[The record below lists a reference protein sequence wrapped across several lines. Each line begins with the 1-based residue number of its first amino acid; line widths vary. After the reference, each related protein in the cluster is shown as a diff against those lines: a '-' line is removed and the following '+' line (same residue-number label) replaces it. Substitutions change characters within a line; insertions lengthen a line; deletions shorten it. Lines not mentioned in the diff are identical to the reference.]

1 MPRKSEADQYT
12 KFLDSQSADLASGN
26 TTVKPKTSGAKRPGR
41 PKKENVSGSSP
52 FLGRVAATGKI
63 TKNNLKKNLEAS
75 YTANLKEH
83 DEWLAKGINYIKEST
98 KNDDFQKD
106 LDYDYSQAQQN
117 LVIDEND
124 MREFER
130 INKMN
135 SNQIDKLEEKE
146 IESQY
151 QPLGKGEKDE
161 LGFGIKN
168 NQSFTGNPFDLDFGK
183 ILETQKTDS
192 NILVPKSSLDINQ
205 LEKLG
210 NLKYIISDI
219 LSGDTKALNDPTFTA
234 MGLSNVKLAIEWLL
248 NNQGLTNSGMQGLIT
263 EPWRL
268 VYRRRPPT
276 MEEFLTEEYIG
287 PDAETLYP
295 WVRKMLIDGF
305 DPATPHRNLIW
316 YYFIGG
322 GKSTA
327 SVMSN
332 LYISLCNSLMW
343 HQYKYYGHATTS
355 IYTQVYIAGS
365 MKKSSELLLE
375 PMMNL
380 LDSSP
385 FFERCRSKQQME
397 EGMRVFEESG
407 DKIDRIYWTTA
418 SPTSSIEMSGG
429 SRYKLISNPG
439 QLLGQN
445 IISATMS
452 EITFLITDFHWALD
466 LNEKVYTSAK
476 GDYKLMKDIE
486 IGDKVLTPSGELSE
500 VVNTALWKDDEEF
513 EIEFDNGKK
522 IKCNG
527 DHLWEAVC
535 TDKNGDKFTQLV
547 TTRFILNHP
556 EMEFDIP
563 EFDFIQES

>member
-1 MPRKSEADQYT
+1 MPRKSKDDQYQ
-12 KFLDSQSADLASGN
+12 KLLDPQ
-26 TTVKPKTSGAKRPGR
+26 TVELLNGGKKEYTGKKHTGR
-41 PKKENVSGSSP
+41 PKKENVSASSP

-63 TKNNLKKNLEAS
+63 TKNNFKKKLEEDYA
-75 YTANLKEH
+75 AE
-83 DEWLAKGINYIKEST
+83 GIKYLLEST
-98 KNDDFQKD
+98 KDDDFQKD
-106 LDYDYSQAQQN
+106 LEYDYSLANQGLGDQEDLKVQTK
-117 LVIDEND
+117 
-124 MREFER
+124 
-130 INKMN
+130 INNFSEDRLDKYLAEQDSSFKKIIGN
-135 SNQIDKLEEKE
+135 S
-146 IESQY
+146 
-151 QPLGKGEKDE
+151 EKDQ
-161 LGFGIKN
+161 LGFGIQN
-168 NQSFTGNPFDLDFGK
+168 NQAFNGQPFDLGLGQVLK
-183 ILETQKTDS
+183 EEKT
-192 NILVPKSSLDINQ
+192 SSLIEIPRANFSLEQ
-205 LEKLG
+205 LDKLG

-219 LSGDTKALNDPTFTA
+219 LSGDTEALNDPTFKTL
-234 MGLSNVKLAIEWLL
+234 GLANVKLAIEYLL
-248 NNQGLTNSGMQGLIT
+248 NNQGLTNSGMKGLIE

-276 MEEFLTEEYIG
+276 MPEFLTEEYIG

-295 WVRKMLIDGF
+295 WVRKMLIEGF

-343 HQYKYYGHATTS
+343 HQYKFYGHATTS

-407 DKIDRIYWTTA
+407 DKIDKIYWTTA

-452 EITFLITDFHWALD
+452 EITFLITDFHWALGLD
-466 LNEKVYTSAK
+466 EKVYTSK
-476 GDYKLMKDIE
+476 DGDYKLMGEIE
-486 IGDKVLTPSGELSE
+486 VGDKVLTPSGELSTVAE
-500 VVNTALWKDDEEF
+500 TLPWKEEDTYELEF
-513 EIEFDNGKK
+513 EDGTVV
-522 IKCNG
+522 KCNA
-527 DHLWEAVC
+527 DHIWPVSFKDE
-535 TDKNGDKFTQLV
+535 NGDKVEILV

-556 EMEFDIP
+556 EL
-563 EFDFIQES
+563 EFDFPQITF